1 MRVELSNLSAS
12 GTVSFKLEGDN
23 RIPIEVQ
30 TNVVQNDLTNLVNAI
45 NDQSSRTGITAELS
59 SNKKRIILVKADG
72 KDIFISD
79 YLSTSPQLN
88 AKPIDAK
95 GHGAAASVLLGGDNA
110 PVDHARFSGLVEL
123 DPANSFSLTTEEG
136 VTSNSV
142 ADTTRNGLVEITPNG
157 SSDKKTIQ
165 FIVNDEAD
173 RNEASFDGQRAV
185 VAAGRYSLNLP
196 TSDDNITFSAE
207 VSSGSSDVMTKA
219 GIQRELVDKLRQQA
233 PLASLS
239 GGDAVAK
246 PQSLV
251 YTFSGPTVIDPSAD
265 TMNLTVA
272 GQTLTVNMANGDG
285 LGNAVTT
292 APAIK

>member
-1 MRVELSNLSAS
+1 M
-12 GTVSFKLEGDN
+12 
-23 RIPIEVQ
+23 
-30 TNVVQNDLTNLVNAI
+30 QNDLTDLVNAI

-123 DPANSFSLTTEEG
+123 DSANSFSLITEEG

-185 VAAGRYSLNLP
+185 AAAGRYSLNLP

-265 TMNLTVA
+265 TMILR
-272 GQTLTVNMANGDG
+272 LPDRH
-285 LGNAVTT
+285 
-292 APAIK
+292 